1 MLTQGHSDRG
11 EGLGQKSVWA
21 EKMEG
26 AERRGRTE

>member
-26 AERRGRTE
+26 AGKKGKD